1 MASVSVHS
9 TSGART
15 NSDESLALNFRES
28 GVKVLWVVVVECSRL
43 TVVFFDN
50 VNQCANIFG

>member
-15 NSDESLALNFRES
+15 DSDERLALNFRES
-28 GVKVLWVVVVECSRL
+28 GVKVLWVVIVEYSRL
-43 TVVFFDN
+43 TVVFFNN